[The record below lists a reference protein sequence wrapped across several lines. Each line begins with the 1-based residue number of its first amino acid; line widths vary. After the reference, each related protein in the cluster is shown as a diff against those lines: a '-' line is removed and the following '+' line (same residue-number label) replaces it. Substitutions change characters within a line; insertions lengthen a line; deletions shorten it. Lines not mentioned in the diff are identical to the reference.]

1 MTNRSPTPIDNF
13 IGHLDLGLR
22 TLFGNPVGE
31 RPSPSIDTTQETQL
45 CDADRHRSAE
55 MMRVNHC
62 GEVCAQAL
70 YQGQAMT
77 SRSQAVRSSMDA
89 AAREE
94 IDHLEWCQQR
104 LEELGSRTSY
114 LNPLWYSGSL
124 GLGLLAGLAGDKWS
138 LGFLAETERQVV
150 QHLEGHL
157 ELLPEADSKSR
168 AIVEQM
174 KEDEAKHATMAV
186 VEGAADLPRPLKI
199 GMTIAAKV
207 MTTVAARI

>member
-1 MTNRSPTPIDNF
+1 
-13 IGHLDLGLR
+13 
-22 TLFGNPVGE
+22 
-31 RPSPSIDTTQETQL
+31 
-45 CDADRHRSAE
+45 

-70 YQGQAMT
+70 YQGQALT
-77 SRSQAVRSSMDA
+77 ARSQEVRTSMDA

-104 LEELGSRTSY
+104 LGELGSHTSY

-124 GLGLLAGLAGDKWS
+124 GLGLLAGLVGDKWS

-150 QHLEGHL
+150 RHLEGHL
-157 ELLPEADSKSR
+157 DRLPEGDSKSR

-174 KEDEAKHATMAV
+174 KQDEAKHATMAL
-186 VEGAADLPRPLKI
+186 VEGAADLPPAIKVF
-199 GMTIAAKV
+199 MTLTAKV
-207 MTTVAARI
+207 MTTLSAKI